1 MTTEET
7 YRLEFEKAVE
17 ELKPA
22 ILEASANYSTDVL
35 VSAMIEV
42 GMRLSFLKYGTMG
55 MVSLLADILHT
66 TATSGAMIEEMQKAA
81 KKSDSDIM
89 NAFAQLGEETKH

>member
-1 MTTEET
+1 ML
-7 YRLEFEKAVE
+7 YRPAV
-17 ELKPA
+17 L
-22 ILEASANYSTDVL
+22 ILALIAL
-35 VSAMIEV
+35 VSAMVEV

-81 KKSDSDIM
+81 DRLDFELAAILRDQIKEISSMEASKRRS
-89 NAFAQLGEETKH
+89 LGH